1 VTVMGCYLVI
11 GPKRMRKTR
20 KAGGANCVGDDKF
33 ESIRIYCLKMF
44 LCSWS
49 YEIYKRVVILAVL
62 GSELSL
68 AKERLCACLSTA

>member
-1 VTVMGCYLVI
+1 VTVMGCCLVI

-20 KAGGANCVGDDKF
+20 KAGGTYCVGDDTF
-33 ESIRIYCLKMF
+33 EAVRVYFLKTLLRF
-44 LCSWS
+44 WS
-49 YEIYKRVVILAVL
+49 YQIHKRVAILAVL

>member
-1 VTVMGCYLVI
+1 MTVMGCCLVI

-20 KAGGANCVGDDKF
+20 KAGGAYCVGDDTF
-33 ESIRIYCLKMF
+33 EGVRVYFLKTLLRF
-44 LCSWS
+44 WS
-49 YEIYKRVVILAVL
+49 YQIHKRVAILAVL